1 MRWSGMVSPLHPSKL
16 DVSLPASPPSYAR
29 FARRHPLTL
38 CSILFNTVVTYRLIF
53 VLNFDFLP
61 IGMVLVE

>member
-1 MRWSGMVSPLHPSKL
+1 MK
-16 DVSLPASPPSYAR
+16 D
-29 FARRHPLTL
+29 
-38 CSILFNTVVTYRLIF
+38 CSILFNIVVTYRLIF